1 MTRSMDDPG
10 DKEHGR
16 PRLERPS
23 LRSEFMDDSTR
34 EYAHATKTAQITI
47 VYIGCF
53 PYPFVGSERESERK
67 TETERERERERER
80 QREMLSPPMAPR
92 PTTPRP
98 TPPHGTTPFTN
109 H

>member
-23 LRSEFMDDSTR
+23 LPSEFKDDSTR
-34 EYAHATKTAQITI
+34 SYTRAAKTAQTTI

-67 TETERERERERER
+67 TETERERERDKEKCS
-80 QREMLSPPMAPR
+80 LHP
-92 PTTPRP
+92 
-98 TPPHGTTPFTN
+98 
-109 H
+109 